1 MTKFPNLHQS
11 NFKLQVNPLQHGNV
25 ANLIIN
31 ENILKP
37 ERKRM
42 SNNLM
47 KLGNFNFPVAKIK
60 KGNKG
65 KKKNFQ
71 GS

>member
-1 MTKFPNLHQS
+1 
-11 NFKLQVNPLQHGNV
+11 
-25 ANLIIN
+25 
-31 ENILKP
+31 
-37 ERKRM
+37 M

-47 KLGNFNFPVAKIK
+47 ELGNFDFPAAKIK

-71 GS
+71 GSEKAVNKFKMF

>member
-1 MTKFPNLHQS
+1 
-11 NFKLQVNPLQHGNV
+11 
-25 ANLIIN
+25 
-31 ENILKP
+31 
-37 ERKRM
+37 M

-47 KLGNFNFPVAKIK
+47 KLGNFDFPVAKIK